1 MEWYRLK
8 KLYHSIFFTAVA
20 GASSCNGKGI
30 DFFCQ
35 GRIASTPDKRNPIV
49 GGGCNTPATMGF
61 YREFRK
67 RSRRYPGGWRRKK
80 FDSAHHD
87 APSNGPTVY
96 TQIGIG
102 LILICVGNK
111 IAAGWR
117 SRRQLSESKEGSL
130 WNCGGSRG
138 GWRRK

>member
-35 GRIASTPDKRNPIV
+35 GRIASAPDKRNPIV

-61 YREFRK
+61 YWELRK
-67 RSRRYPGGWRRKK
+67 RLRKYRGGWRRKQ

-87 APSNGPTVY
+87 APSNGR
-96 TQIGIG
+96 G
-102 LILICVGNK
+102 LKGGFSK
-111 IAAGWR
+111 ITFPH
-117 SRRQLSESKEGSL
+117 SRKVLLLSFPKPLEMACWPELPRVFIFSTL
-130 WNCGGSRG
+130 L
-138 GWRRK
+138 